1 MSFQIDILINNGGR
15 TQRSLFVDTSVDV
28 YEALME
34 LNYMGTISI
43 TKQVLPYMMQQGAGS
58 IVTVSSVSG
67 LIGTP
72 LQTGYGASKHA
83 LQVKAIQI
91 LTVYLSSLIF
101 LSTEQLGDY

>member
-15 TQRSLFVDTSVDV
+15 TQRSLCMETSIDV

-43 TKQVLPYMMQQGAGS
+43 TKQVLPYMMQQGTGS
-58 IVTVSSVSG
+58 IVTVSSVTG

-72 LQTGYGASKHA
+72 LQTGYSASKHA
-83 LQVKAIQI
+83 LQVKSI
-91 LTVYLSSLIF
+91 
-101 LSTEQLGDY
+101 TEVN